1 MSMSDRRNSTE
12 ELALRA
18 KDDPD
23 AFVRLFRRLAGRLKM
38 WIALRLRPGSW
49 ARVEEV
55 LQETFLEAHRRL
67 GEFQDRGPGSFREW
81 VFAVA
86 GELGSGRERLEEERA
101 LLERLVV
108 PEGSAELQERLCTA
122 IAGLPEELAD
132 VLIQR
137 EIEGRSYA
145 VIAHRIKAKRSLVQA
160 RYVRALRS
168 LNDELA

>member
-1 MSMSDRRNSTE
+1 MNMSDRNSNE

-38 WIALRLRPGSW
+38 WIALRLNPGSS

-55 LQETFLEAHRRL
+55 LQETCLALHRRL

-81 VFAVA
+81 AFAVA
-86 GELGSGRERLEEERA
+86 GELDPAGERSEEERA

-108 PEGSAELQERLCTA
+108 PGESAELQERLCTA
-122 IAGLPEELAD
+122 IAGLPDELAE

-145 VIAHRIKAKRSLVQA
+145 VIAHRIKAKRSLVKA

-168 LNDELA
+168 LNDGLV